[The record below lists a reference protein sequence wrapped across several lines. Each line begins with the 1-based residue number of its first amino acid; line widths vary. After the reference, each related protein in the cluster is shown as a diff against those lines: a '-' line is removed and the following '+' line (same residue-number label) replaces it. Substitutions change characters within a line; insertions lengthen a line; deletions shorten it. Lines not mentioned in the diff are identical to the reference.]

1 MASMSLTANARQHLT
16 ERLRFCEELR
26 LDAGAAFYREALGTW
41 DQAQYDAWSRI
52 DDLSAHPRDVAE
64 IGRFRELGLKGL
76 GEQDI
81 R

>member
-1 MASMSLTANARQHLT
+1 M
-16 ERLRFCEELR
+16 
-26 LDAGAAFYREALGTW
+26 GFYREALDTW

-64 IGRFRELGLKGL
+64 LERFRELGLKGL